1 MTDEFPVRKL
11 IVTGQTL
18 LATLKS
24 GSSLYE
30 CFATDEHGKVVDQ
43 PFRSFVEIEPG
54 KVADYEV
61 RPYDDKERGIRTFT
75 LIPKERESRTA
86 KLVKQVQALE
96 ERINDLENTLDS
108 RVASIVEEHLDDVAR
123 KDVF

>member
-1 MTDEFPVRKL
+1 MSDEFPVRKL

-24 GSSLYE
+24 GSALYE
-30 CFATDEHGKVVDQ
+30 CFATDEHGKPVEQ

-86 KLVKQVQALE
+86 RLVKQVQALE
-96 ERINDLENTLDS
+96 ERVNDLENTLDA
-108 RVASIVEEHLDDVAR
+108 RIASIVAEEMDDAAR
-123 KDVF
+123 KDAF

>member
-1 MTDEFPVRKL
+1 MSEEFPERKL
-11 IVTGQTL
+11 IVTGQKL

-30 CFATDEHGKVVDQ
+30 CFATDEHGKPVDL
-43 PFRSFVEIEPG
+43 PLRSFVEIEPG
-54 KVADYEV
+54 KVEDYEV

-86 KLVKQVQALE
+86 KLVKEVKLLE
-96 ERINDLENTLDS
+96 ERLNDLENGLDA
-108 RVASIVEEHLDDVAR
+108 RIASIVAEQMDDAAR
-123 KDVF
+123 QDAF

>member
-1 MTDEFPVRKL
+1 MADEFPTRKL
-11 IVTGQTL
+11 IVTGQKL

-30 CFATDEHGKVVDQ
+30 CYATDEHGKPVEQ

-61 RPYDDKERGIRTFT
+61 RPYDDKERGLRTFT

-96 ERINDLENTLDS
+96 ERLNDLENSLET
-108 RVASIVEEHLDDVAR
+108 RIATVVAEQMDEAAQ
-123 KDVF
+123 KEAF